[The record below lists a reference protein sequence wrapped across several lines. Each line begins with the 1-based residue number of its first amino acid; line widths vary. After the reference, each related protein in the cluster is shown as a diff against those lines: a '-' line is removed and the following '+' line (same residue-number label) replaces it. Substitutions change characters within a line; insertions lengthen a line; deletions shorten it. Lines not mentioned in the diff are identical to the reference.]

1 MSTLHIWGRM
11 SSINVRKVV
20 LAAQWMGLNFKR
32 TDAGL
37 SYGINK
43 TPAYLRMNPN
53 AQVPVMQDGDFTLWE
68 SNVIVRYLCAKHGAP
83 TRPTA
88 SGSLSS
94 EGAVPRIGRLGAAA
108 FSAHLYPENL
118 TKRFDAERWMDWQQT
133 TMNNAGR
140 EAFVQWIRTP
150 GKQPDMAVIA
160 QSIAATEPL
169 LAMLEAHLAQ
179 HPFMAGEHITMADF
193 PIACELHRW
202 WGLPPQHPAQPRSA
216 YPHLS
221 RWYEGICA
229 QSASNGVLDLI
240 LS

>member
-140 EAFVQWIRTP
+140 EDSHTRQAARYGGHRPVHRGHRALAGHVGGAFGTAPFYGGRTHYHGRFSDSLRAAP
-150 GKQPDMAVIA
+150 LVGLAAAASRSTA
-160 QSIAATEPL
+160 QRLPALVALVRGYLRTER
-169 LAMLEAHLAQ
+169 E
-179 HPFMAGEHITMADF
+179 
-193 PIACELHRW
+193 
-202 WGLPPQHPAQPRSA
+202 
-216 YPHLS
+216 
-221 RWYEGICA
+221 
-229 QSASNGVLDLI
+229 
-240 LS
+240 